1 MCVFPW
7 HTNGLLDVS
16 SVGKVKGLWSNLLKY
31 GKSAP
36 CIENLV
42 KKGTSI
48 SEKEGHVGNP
58 M

>member
-1 MCVFPW
+1 MC
-7 HTNGLLDVS
+7 LQLEKL
-16 SVGKVKGLWSNLLKY
+16 KVCGSNLLKY